1 MSRDPN
7 GVLTTDNLIAS
18 TEKLFPLIKTTKWR
32 AYVAHMVKHMN
43 MVGDLFGMGPGLFG
57 PFSKSDV
64 ESMGS
69 ALRAKE
75 QNS

>member
-1 MSRDPN
+1 
-7 GVLTTDNLIAS
+7 
-18 TEKLFPLIKTTKWR
+18 
-32 AYVAHMVKHMN
+32 MVKHMN

-64 ESMGS
+64 ESIGS